1 VSPINETAAIGFA
14 RSAEAYEEGRPEYPP
29 AALDPLELAP
39 GMAVLD
45 LAAGTGKLTRALAAS
60 GAAVTA
66 VEPVAE
72 MRAVLP
78 ASVTALDG
86 TAEAIPVEPESVDLV
101 TVAQAFHWFDGP
113 AALAEIH
120 RVLRPGGR
128 LALVWNRRVEEDPV
142 NRAIEAIIEPYRRG
156 TPTHRG
162 DAWRSAFEGTALFG
176 PLEEHVYPNE
186 QVLDAD
192 GLAARI
198 CSISF
203 IARLPEPERAGLLAR
218 ARELTAAGPVRLP
231 YRTEV
236 QVAPRLWALAYDG
249 SVELPE

>member
-1 VSPINETAAIGFA
+1 VSRIHAAAAEGFA
-14 RSAEAYEEGRPEYPP
+14 RSAEAYEEGRPGYPP
-29 AALDPLELAP
+29 AALEPLGLAP
-39 GMAVLD
+39 GMTVLD
-45 LAAGTGKLTRALAAS
+45 LAAGTGKLTRALAA
-60 GAAVTA
+60 GEATVIA

-72 MRAVLP
+72 MRAALP
-78 ASVTALDG
+78 DSVTALDG
-86 TAEAIPVEPESVDLV
+86 TAEAIPLEDGSVDLV

-128 LALVWNRRVEEDPV
+128 LAIVWNRRVEHDPV
-142 NRAIEAIIEPYRRG
+142 NAAIEELIEPYRRG

-162 DAWRSAFEGTALFG
+162 DAWRGAFDRTTLFG
-176 PLEEHVYPNE
+176 PLEEHVYANE
-186 QVLDAD
+186 QVLDSD

-203 IARLPEPERAGLLAR
+203 IAQLPEPERAGLLAR
-218 ARELTAAGPVRLP
+218 TRDLTADGPVTVR

-236 QVAPRLWALAYDG
+236 HLADRL
-249 SVELPE
+249 